1 MKLAKPMLVGFSILA
16 FAGANA
22 YANEAKEQ
30 ARDTQAQQPTQ
41 RSADMPWQRDKGAAA
56 GGTGTQAAQQPGEL
70 RASNLKGME
79 VVNAKGEEIGDIDD
93 IVLDL
98 NSGKV
103 HAAVLGFGGFLGI
116 GEDNYAFPVSE
127 LKPGKERN
135 QVVMNIDKQALEN
148 RDGFSKSQWPGM
160 DDAYWTRMGSGEQAG
175 AGSSPQAGKMNLI
188 RSSELIGK
196 EVQDRSGKNVG
207 EVQDVIVGL
216 QNGEVKNIVVSV
228 QDGGRAMVPA
238 KSIKASGT
246 DNRLVL
252 DMSADKLRSQ
262 TQSRDRDARPG
273 AGSGSTERK

>member
-1 MKLAKPMLVGFSILA
+1 MKLAKPLLVSFSILA

-30 ARDTQAQQPTQ
+30 ARDTQAEQPTQ
-41 RSADMPWQRDKGAAA
+41 RSADMPWERDKGAAA
-56 GGTGTQAAQQPGEL
+56 GGTGTQAAQQRGEL
-70 RASNLKGME
+70 RASDLKGME
-79 VVNAKGEEIGDIDD
+79 VVNAKGEEIGEIDD

-116 GEDNYAFPVSE
+116 AEDNYAFPLSE

-135 QVVMNIDKQALEN
+135 QVLMNVDKQALES

-160 DDAYWTRMGSGEQAG
+160 DDAYWTRMGGKQAG
-175 AGSSPQAGKMNLI
+175 AGSSPQSGKMNLI

-196 EVQDRSGKNVG
+196 EVQDRSGKKVG
-207 EVQDVIVGL
+207 EVQDVVVGL

-228 QDGGRAMVPA
+228 QDGGRAMVPG

-246 DNRLVL
+246 ENRLVL
-252 DMSADKLRSQ
+252 DMSADQLKRN
-262 TQSRDRDARPG
+262 
-273 AGSGSTERK
+273 